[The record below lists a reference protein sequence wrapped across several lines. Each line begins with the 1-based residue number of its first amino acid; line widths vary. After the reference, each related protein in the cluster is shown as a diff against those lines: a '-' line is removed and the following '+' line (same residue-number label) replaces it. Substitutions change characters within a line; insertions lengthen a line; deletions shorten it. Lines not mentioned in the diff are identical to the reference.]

1 MPPEDG
7 TYIYRSLTKAV
18 KDALQDTPVICLLGP
33 RQCGKSTLAE
43 HLDPKRL
50 LISLDESRYLDIAR
64 SDPDGFIA
72 SLPTHVSIDEIQRA
86 PEILRAIKRS
96 VDLDRQPGRF
106 LLTGSANLLLLPN
119 VDESLAGRMEI
130 KRLQPLSESEKN
142 KQPGKFL
149 QTLITDGFKP
159 TIGNETAQHHELVSR
174 LLSGGYPEANK
185 RTPMRARSWHREYIR
200 SIVDRDVRDVAR
212 IKDADDVARLLKLL
226 AIRTGEL
233 QNTSGLAN
241 ELKLSNITVDKYLT
255 VLERLFL
262 IRRLPSWQKNHANRL
277 IKAPKIHLVD
287 SGLSATLAGL
297 DADSWRDDRSRMGHL
312 LESFVVQ
319 QVISQVGWTNEDLQ
333 YQHYRDKD
341 QLEVDLVITQGKKT
355 WGIEVKTSS
364 SVSTRDTKGLKRLAD
379 ICGEHFKGGVVLYN
393 GEDTLPLG
401 DSKLL
406 AVPISKLWNC

>member
-1 MPPEDG
+1 M
-7 TYIYRSLTKAV
+7 
-18 KDALQDTPVICLLGP
+18 
-33 RQCGKSTLAE
+33 
-43 HLDPKRL
+43 
-50 LISLDESRYLDIAR
+50 
-64 SDPDGFIA
+64 
-72 SLPTHVSIDEIQRA
+72 
-86 PEILRAIKRS
+86 RAIKRA

-106 LLTGSANLLLLPN
+106 LLTGSANLLFLPN

-142 KQPGKFL
+142 NQPGKFL
-149 QTLITDGFKP
+149 QTLLTDGFKP
-159 TIGNETAQHHELVSR
+159 EIGKQTAQHHELVSR
-174 LLSGGYPEANK
+174 LLSGGYPEAYK
-185 RTPMRARSWHREYIR
+185 RTPTRARSWHREYLR

-212 IKDADDVARLLKLL
+212 IKDAEDVARLLKLL

-241 ELKLSNITVDKYLT
+241 ELKLSNVTIEKYLT

-287 SGLSATLAGL
+287 SGLSATLADL
-297 DADSWRDDRSRMGHL
+297 DEDSWRDDRSRMGHL

-319 QVISQVGWTNEDLQ
+319 QVISQVGWANEDLLC
-333 YQHYRDKD
+333 QHYRDKD
-341 QLEVDLVITQGKKT
+341 QLEVDLVITQGRKT
-355 WGIEVKTSS
+355 WGIEVKASS
-364 SVSTRDTKGLKRLAD
+364 SVSIRDTRGLKRLSN
-379 ICGEHFKGGVVLYN
+379 ICGDHFEAGVVLYN

>member
-7 TYIYRSLTKAV
+7 KYIYRSLTTAV
-18 KDALQDTPVICLLGP
+18 EEALQDTPVICLLGP

-43 HLDPKRL
+43 QLDSERL

-96 VDLDRQPGRF
+96 VDLDRRPGRF

-142 KQPGKFL
+142 KQPGNFL
-149 QTLITDGFKP
+149 KILITNGFKP
-159 TIGNETAQHHELVSR
+159 AIGNQTAQQHQLIAR

-185 RTPMRARSWHREYIR
+185 RTPTRARSWHREYIR

-241 ELKLSNITVDKYLT
+241 ELKLSNITVEKYLT

-297 DADSWRDDRSRMGHL
+297 DVDSWRDDRSRMGHL

-319 QVISQVGWTNEDLQ
+319 QVISQVGWTNEELQ
-333 YQHYRDKD
+333 CQHYRDKD
-341 QLEVDLVITQGKKT
+341 KLEVDLVITQGEKT
-355 WGIEVKTSS
+355 WGIEVKASS
-364 SVSTRDTKGLKRLAD
+364 SVSVRDTKGLKRLTG
-379 ICGEHFKGGVVLYN
+379 ICGENFKGGVVLYN

-401 DSKLL
+401 DSKLF
-406 AVPISKLWNC
+406 AVPISKLWTC

>member
-1 MPPEDG
+1 M
-7 TYIYRSLTKAV
+7 
-18 KDALQDTPVICLLGP
+18 
-33 RQCGKSTLAE
+33 AE

-50 LISLDESRYLDIAR
+50 LVSLDESRYLDIAR

-86 PEILRAIKRS
+86 PVILRAIKRA

-106 LLTGSANLLLLPN
+106 LLTGSANLLFLPN

-130 KRLQPLSESEKN
+130 KRLQTLSESEKN
-142 KQPGKFL
+142 NQPGKFL
-149 QTLITDGFKP
+149 QTLLTDGFKP
-159 TIGNETAQHHELVSR
+159 EIGKQTAQHHELVSR
-174 LLSGGYPEANK
+174 LLSGGYPEAYK
-185 RTPMRARSWHREYIR
+185 RTPTRTRSWHREYLR

-212 IKDADDVARLLKLL
+212 IKDAEDVARLLKLL

-241 ELKLSNITVDKYLT
+241 ELKLSNVTIEKYLT

-287 SGLSATLAGL
+287 SGLSATLADL
-297 DADSWRDDRSRMGHL
+297 DEDSWRDDRSRMGHL

-333 YQHYRDKD
+333 CQHYRDKD
-341 QLEVDLVITQGKKT
+341 QLEVDLVITQGRKT
-355 WGIEVKTSS
+355 WGIEVKASS
-364 SVSTRDTKGLKRLAD
+364 SVSIRDTRGLKRLSN
-379 ICGEHFKGGVVLYN
+379 ICGDHFEAGVVLYN

>member
-1 MPPEDG
+1 
-7 TYIYRSLTKAV
+7 
-18 KDALQDTPVICLLGP
+18 
-33 RQCGKSTLAE
+33 LAE

-50 LISLDESRYLDIAR
+50 LVSLDESRYLDIAR

-86 PEILRAIKRS
+86 PVILRAIKRA

-106 LLTGSANLLLLPN
+106 LLTGSANLLFLPN

-130 KRLQPLSESEKN
+130 KRLQTLSESEKN
-142 KQPGKFL
+142 NQPGKFL
-149 QTLITDGFKP
+149 QTLLTDGFKP
-159 TIGNETAQHHELVSR
+159 EIGKQTAQHHELVSR
-174 LLSGGYPEANK
+174 LLSGGYPEAYK
-185 RTPMRARSWHREYIR
+185 RTPTRTRSWHREYLR

-212 IKDADDVARLLKLL
+212 IKDAEDVARLLKLL

-241 ELKLSNITVDKYLT
+241 ELKLSNVTIEKYLT

-287 SGLSATLAGL
+287 SGLSATLADL
-297 DADSWRDDRSRMGHL
+297 DEDSWRDDRSRMGHL

-333 YQHYRDKD
+333 CQHYRDKD
-341 QLEVDLVITQGKKT
+341 QLEVDLVITQGRKT
-355 WGIEVKTSS
+355 WGIEVKASS
-364 SVSTRDTKGLKRLAD
+364 SVSIRDTRGLKRLSN
-379 ICGEHFKGGVVLYN
+379 ICGDHFEAGVVLYN

>member
-1 MPPEDG
+1 M
-7 TYIYRSLTKAV
+7 
-18 KDALQDTPVICLLGP
+18 GP

-50 LISLDESRYLDIAR
+50 LVSLDESRYLDIAR

-86 PEILRAIKRS
+86 PVILRAIKRA

-106 LLTGSANLLLLPN
+106 LLTGSANLLFLPN

-130 KRLQPLSESEKN
+130 KRLQTLSESEKN
-142 KQPGKFL
+142 NQPGKFL
-149 QTLITDGFKP
+149 QTLLTDGFKP
-159 TIGNETAQHHELVSR
+159 EIGKQTAQHHELVSR
-174 LLSGGYPEANK
+174 LLSGGYPEAYK
-185 RTPMRARSWHREYIR
+185 RTPTRTRSWHREYLR

-212 IKDADDVARLLKLL
+212 IKDAEDVARLLKLL

-241 ELKLSNITVDKYLT
+241 ELKLSNVTIEKYLT

-287 SGLSATLAGL
+287 SGLSATLADL
-297 DADSWRDDRSRMGHL
+297 DEDSWRDDRSRMGHL

-333 YQHYRDKD
+333 CQHYRDKD
-341 QLEVDLVITQGKKT
+341 QLEVDLVITQGRKT
-355 WGIEVKTSS
+355 WGIEVKASS
-364 SVSTRDTKGLKRLAD
+364 SVSIRDTRGLKRLSN
-379 ICGEHFKGGVVLYN
+379 ICGDHFEAGVVLYN